1 MASIYTAPGT
11 GFIDSYVN
19 AAKYL
24 DQRGDERTK
33 QIFQG
38 AENLTKGGMEAY
50 KWQVRKNIADEAEK
64 LANKEKE
71 LQAEL
76 DRLRGEKGAQMS
88 DTMSAIMNDTGWKGM
103 PFPYSPGED
112 QFVAPRPGIGIM
124 KKELL

>member
-1 MASIYTAPGT
+1 MASIYTAPST
-11 GFIDSYVN
+11 SFIDSYVN

-24 DQRGDERTK
+24 DGRGDERTK

-38 AENLTKGGMEAY
+38 AENLVRGGADAY
-50 KWQVRKNIADEAEK
+50 KWQVRKDIADEAEE
-64 LANKEKE
+64 LANREKE

-76 DRLRGEKGAQMS
+76 DRLRAEKGAQMG
-88 DTMSAIMNDTGWKGM
+88 DNMSAIMGDTGWKGI